1 MNRRG
6 SQAVELALALPL
18 IVVLSGGAV
27 DVGQYLYLTERVAAA
42 ASEGARAGALVDPDA
57 GGSPSAVAVAAAQT
71 AWSGQELPGSL
82 GVDARIE
89 GAVPSQRVVVA
100 TTLTNSPLF
109 GSLSFLPDT
118 VTITRTVR
126 LGSQD

>member
-1 MNRRG
+1 MKRRG
-6 SQAVELALALPL
+6 SQAIELALALPL

-42 ASEGARAGALVDPDA
+42 ASEGARAGALANTAMGEDP
-57 GGSPSAVAVAAAQT
+57 VAIAEAASYT

-82 GVDARIE
+82 DVNAAVA

-100 TTLTNSPLF
+100 TTLTSTPMFAWL
-109 GSLSFLPDT
+109 SLLPESVT
-118 VTITRTVR
+118 VTRTVR
-126 LGSQD
+126 LGSQ